1 MTKYRRVSVDRVDR
15 FVNLCENDITIIDQS
30 GKRITLPATQNVA
43 RLTTPMPE
51 YITIPGCPFPVVTD
65 EVRGTISG
73 LPDPED
79 GVVYITSYLVMQA
92 ALRPDVW
99 CPATGNHH
107 GAVKDEK
114 RRVVAVRAF
123 MQPYIEEEVEDGDEG
138 DDEVSLG

>member
-1 MTKYRRVSVDRVDR
+1 MTRYKRIQVDHVER
-15 FVNLCENDITIIDQS
+15 FVNLCENDITIIDQT

-51 YITIPGCPFPVVTD
+51 YSNIPGCPFPVVTD
-65 EVRGTISG
+65 EIRGTISG
-73 LPDPED
+73 LPDPEP

-123 MQPYIEEEVEDGDEG
+123 MQPFIEEEIDDNIGDEDNG
-138 DDEVSLG
+138 